1 VLALQVQM
9 DRWQVF
15 LQPHHV
21 LRVYRTGQL
30 AATVELPV
38 PLLVQLVSH
47 YLSQAALTGEIQAL
61 RPTPG
66 RPLARVPPRSRTLP
80 LGPPSAS
87 QRASRRAARRSRR
100 AS

>member
-1 VLALQVQM
+1 VQLQLQV
-9 DRWQVF
+9 DKWQIF

-21 LRVYRTGQL
+21 VRVYRKGHL
-30 AATVELPV
+30 AAAVELPV

-47 YLSQAALTGEIQAL
+47 YLAQAALTGEISAL
-61 RPTPG
+61 RREGP
-66 RPLARVPPRSRTLP
+66 RSLARVPPRPRTLP

-100 AS
+100 